1 MENREIY
8 FVAEVVLR
16 EDTIMSRVLRT
27 DGGPFHGRW

>member
-16 EDTIMSRVLRT
+16 EDTMSRVLRT